1 MTHGE
6 YKFLVVIRIFGQ
18 FKAGAK
24 THAISQCIFFLERNR
39 ISFIT
44 KILAAD
50 ELRSHVT
57 ITLRDKSRYDLIVK
71 INEKA

>member
-1 MTHGE
+1 MQLG
-6 YKFLVVIRIFGQ
+6 Y
-18 FKAGAK
+18 
-24 THAISQCIFFLERNR
+24 FFFWRE
-39 ISFIT
+39 IT